1 MARLVARALRLKR
14 SALIQTGVKSNDAQR
29 QYRLSY
35 LAPALI
41 WEEPAILVATP
52 SVQQRLLEVEIPALQ
67 KWLQTDK
74 IIQTGD
80 RWPDSDFQGLL
91 LTSPSC
97 WLADRLA
104 GNGLFPQGIL
114 AIVDGADDLEAWARD
129 RLTVSID
136 LSDWEAL
143 MAQYSKQSDRIRDI
157 RVELTK
163 ALFSHPPNPY
173 DLYPIEPSELESFKR
188 LCEELF
194 DGRGREGEGERGRDK
209 TRRELLTPNSFQS
222 WYEQQT
228 NEQLTWASIARSQG
242 QFSIYSSP
250 VEVASTLSQVWE
262 QQPVVLIG
270 EALDAEPEA
279 PVYRQ
284 QLGLGDLTYVK
295 FSSDRQSE
303 LIQLYVPDRLPM
315 PNTPEYQNAL
325 LQQIRLLF
333 SICPET
339 NVKSDPHPHPL
350 SHWERGAR
358 QGGVRANLEDAE
370 WISCDRQPVVI
381 IVGDVPLK
389 AQVAAI
395 LAAELGSQV
404 QVEKI
409 TSQTPSI
416 LVTGWE
422 FWRQHST
429 AFPAPKLLI
438 IATLPIPSLE
448 HPLVAGRV
456 AYYKQ
461 LRQDW
466 FRLYL
471 LPSALRELQRA
482 IAPVRESQGVV
493 ALLDSRVNYRS
504 YGKQVLSALDPLA
517 RINYPDTSWFR

>member
-1 MARLVARALRLKR
+1 
-14 SALIQTGVKSNDAQR
+14 LIQTGVKSNDAQR

-41 WEEPAILVATP
+41 WEEPAILVTNQ

-74 IIQTGD
+74 VIQTGD
-80 RWPDSDFQGLL
+80 RWPDADFQGLL

-104 GNGLFPQGIL
+104 GDGLFPQGIL
-114 AIVDGADDLEAWARD
+114 AIVDGADDLEAWARSQ
-129 RLTVSID
+129 LTVSID
-136 LSDWEAL
+136 PSGWEAL
-143 MAQYSKQSDRIRDI
+143 MAQYPKQSDRIRDV

-163 ALFSHPPNPY
+163 VLFSHPPNPY
-173 DLYPIEPSELESFKR
+173 DLYPVEPSELESLNH

-194 DGRGREGEGERGRDK
+194 DRRGREGEEGE
-209 TRRELLTPNSFQS
+209 EFSTPNSVGAACPQDIFRIPNYFQV
-222 WYEQQT
+222 WFGRQP
-228 NEQLTWASIARSQG
+228 NDRLIWASIARSQG

-250 VEVASTLSQVWE
+250 AEVASTLSRVWE

-333 SICPET
+333 SICPGT
-339 NVKSDPHPHPL
+339 NIKSGPHPQPL
-350 SHWERGAR
+350 SQAWERGAE
-358 QGGVRANLEDAE
+358 GGVRANSEDADP
-370 WISCDRQPVVI
+370 ISGDRPVVI

-409 TSQTPSI
+409 TSQTPSV

-504 YGKQVLSALDPLA
+504 YGKQVLAALDPLA